1 MQERIETRRLTLR
14 RFAAG
19 DWPDL
24 YEYLSQP
31 ETVRYEPYDPFD
43 ETQARAEAARRAGD
57 EAFWA
62 VCLRET
68 GKVIG
73 KAPVSPFK
81 VAAIVVA
88 VLAAVALIIYFVNK

>member
-43 ETQARAEAARRAGD
+43 ETQARAETARRAGD

-73 KAPVSPFK
+73 NVY
-81 VAAIVVA
+81 
-88 VLAAVALIIYFVNK
+88 LARGEFATWELGYVF

>member
-43 ETQARAEAARRAGD
+43 ETQARAEAARR
-57 EAFWA
+57 
-62 VCLRET
+62 RET
-68 GKVIG
+68 KPSGRF
-73 KAPVSPFK
+73 AC
-81 VAAIVVA
+81 ARRAR
-88 VLAAVALIIYFVNK
+88 